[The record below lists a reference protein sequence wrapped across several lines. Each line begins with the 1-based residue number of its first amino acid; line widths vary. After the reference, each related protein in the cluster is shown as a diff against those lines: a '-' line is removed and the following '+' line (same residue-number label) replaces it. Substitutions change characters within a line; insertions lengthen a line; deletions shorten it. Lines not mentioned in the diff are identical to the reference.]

1 MPQCRGVSGWL
12 WMDLREVKVDQR
24 SNEKCDQT
32 EHEIIALYRG
42 HDFRQEG
49 MEYTNWSRRLV
60 GVHP

>member
-42 HDFRQEG
+42 HDFR
-49 MEYTNWSRRLV
+49 
-60 GVHP
+60 